1 MFFVISLTL
10 LINVNNVIINLTPGL
25 EWYVPGMEVRF
36 VQPGLVVH
44 MRLGLCNIGVL
55 YGVI

>member
-1 MFFVISLTL
+1 MVI
-10 LINVNNVIINLTPGL
+10 VIINLTPGL

-44 MRLGLCNIGVL
+44 MRLGLCNTGVL